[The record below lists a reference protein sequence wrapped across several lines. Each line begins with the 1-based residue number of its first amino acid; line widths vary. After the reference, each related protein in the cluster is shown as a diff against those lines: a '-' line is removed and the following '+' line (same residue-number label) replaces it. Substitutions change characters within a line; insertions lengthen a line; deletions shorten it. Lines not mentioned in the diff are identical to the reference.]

1 MEVAMQTSVLVIFTL
16 VGVAATAALS
26 LWLYKSL
33 PVSMWEGARR
43 HGRFAGLGT
52 SDRQPDNTA
61 SAARSIESNSLQGQ
75 SV

>member
-1 MEVAMQTSVLVIFTL
+1 MQTSVLVIFTL
-16 VGVAATAALS
+16 GGMAAIAALS
-26 LWLYKSL
+26 MGLYKAL
-33 PVSMWEGARR
+33 PVSMLEGARR

-61 SAARSIESNSLQGQ
+61 STARSIESDTLQGQ